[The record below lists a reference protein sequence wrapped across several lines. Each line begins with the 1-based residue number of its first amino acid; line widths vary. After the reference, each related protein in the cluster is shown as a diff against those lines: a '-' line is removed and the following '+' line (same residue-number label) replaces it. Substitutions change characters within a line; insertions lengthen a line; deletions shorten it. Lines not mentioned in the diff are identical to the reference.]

1 MTKRK
6 GELFAELKTQLK
18 SRIESGDNANAK
30 CCNQIVKF
38 ADPENIIKISG
49 DPKMLSLPTL
59 AERGQSEECNK
70 LSQAFAKPRLD
81 CFVDITS
88 GGDDE
93 RKNNSDTQFNASS
106 GKKTIQIEGG
116 DKSEWTKKTEEFLM
130 KLQNME
136 CYSRHDEKTT
146 SSGIDSVINKSKRKG
161 DLHSR
166 QPDKSVSPPYK
177 KTSDRNL
184 RESSS
189 NHDDNMSSSHKMS
202 DLKLK
207 PRVNSGVSRDD
218 IWETLQALRKEVA
231 KLEKK
236 RFEMASKSS
245 KQNEKSMATAKQL
258 EQEMK
263 CQMKQLWRAIDDLS
277 GDKKEIGS
285 HDGDRSVSEMQVLNF
300 I

>member
-38 ADPENIIKISG
+38 ADTEDKASG
-49 DPKMLSLPTL
+49 DSKMISLPTL
-59 AERGQSEECNK
+59 VERRQSVETYK
-70 LSQAFAKPRLD
+70 SSQTFAKPMLD
-81 CFVDITS
+81 CFIDITG

-93 RKNNSDTQFNASS
+93 RKNNSDTHFNASN
-106 GKKTIQIEGG
+106 GKKAIQPEGG
-116 DKSEWTKKTEEFLM
+116 DKSEWTKKTEEFLL

-146 SSGIDSVINKSKRKG
+146 SGVDSETIKNKRKS
-161 DLHSR
+161 DSHSR
-166 QPDKSVSPPYK
+166 QSDKSVSPPYK
-177 KTSDRNL
+177 KNSDRNF
-184 RESSS
+184 RETSA
-189 NHDDNMSSSHKMS
+189 NHDDSMPSSHKT

-207 PRVNSGVSRDD
+207 PKVSSGMSRDD
-218 IWETLQALRKEVA
+218 IWETLQALRKEVT

-258 EQEMK
+258 EYEMK
-263 CQMKQLWRAIDDLS
+263 CQMKQLWKAIDDIT
-277 GDKKEIGS
+277 GDKKETGS
-285 HDGDRSVSEMQVLNF
+285 THEGERPISEVQVSNYL
-300 I
+300 